1 MENRTEITPE
11 VRESRRS
18 LIKKMAYVAP
28 IVLSLAASPAFA
40 RTGSGGGNGGGG
52 GNGDP
57 CGPQGPGC

>member
-40 RTGSGGGNGGGG
+40 RTGSGGGG
-52 GNGDP
+52 GNPDP

>member
-40 RTGSGGGNGGGG
+40 RTGSGGGG
-52 GNGDP
+52 GNGG
-57 CGPQGPGC
+57 CGIPGKPDCQ